1 MIERIPRRTMRV
13 CAQAIPEN
21 VVPLPNGQD
30 AVACECNITHKSTA
44 TRILRSGS
52 FVTFFVADFARL
64 GFAVGDPEHLITVV
78 DFFDS
83 FVSLTFFGFLD
94 GLSVVD
100 FLG

>member
-1 MIERIPRRTMRV
+1 MVEKIPGHTMRV
-13 CAQAIPEN
+13 CAQAIPEK
-21 VVPLPNGQD
+21 VVPLSNGQD
-30 AVACECNITHKSTA
+30 AVICESNITHKSTA

-52 FVTFFVADFARL
+52 FVTFFVSDFTRL
-64 GFAVGDPEHLITVV
+64 GFAAEDGEDLIAGV

-94 GLSVVD
+94 GLRVVD